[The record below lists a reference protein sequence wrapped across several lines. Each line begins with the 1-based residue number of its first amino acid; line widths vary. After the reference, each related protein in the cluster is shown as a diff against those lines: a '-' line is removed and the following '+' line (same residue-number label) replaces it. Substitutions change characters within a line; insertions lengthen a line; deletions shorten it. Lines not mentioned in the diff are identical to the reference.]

1 MLPPIEDFSNSL
13 PSTGG
18 EHINLERFY
27 RYGGEK
33 AQLEAAP

>member
-1 MLPPIEDFSNSL
+1 MLPLEKTFLIL
-13 PSTGG
+13 CLLQG

-27 RYGGEK
+27 RHGGEK